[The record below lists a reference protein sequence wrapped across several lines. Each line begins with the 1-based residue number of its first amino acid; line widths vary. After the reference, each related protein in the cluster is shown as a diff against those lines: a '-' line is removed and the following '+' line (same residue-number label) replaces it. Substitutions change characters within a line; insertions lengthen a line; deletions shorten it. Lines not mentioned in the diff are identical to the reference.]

1 MGSVYVLS
9 VVSVNSEAVYD
20 VEEVDMSLEFKE

>member
-1 MGSVYVLS
+1 MGSVYVLN
-9 VVSVNSEAVYD
+9 VASVNYEAVYD